1 MKVNDFFLLS
11 PEISLVVLAGIM
23 VLLDLVVKRK
33 GLLPAFSLMALVVS
47 LILTVVL
54 WLDLDA
60 NNNNA
65 LTGFFGS
72 LVGDKFSLFFKF
84 LILSAAAMVVLASTD
99 YTRKFERF
107 RAEYYALVLFSTAGM
122 MLLASATEL
131 ITIYLSLELTAL
143 PIAALAA
150 FLRDNRSTE
159 SAMKFL
165 ILSAISSA
173 VLLYGMVIV
182 YGFTGSTSLDVIAAR
197 LADFSLS
204 SGSPFG
210 SQALLFGIVL
220 MIAGFGFKISSVPF
234 HMWAPDVYEGSPT
247 PITAFLSVASKAAG
261 FAVILRI
268 FYIAFSQDILSVEW
282 SITFAVLSA
291 LSMTLGNL
299 VAIRQNNIKRM
310 LGYSTIA
317 QAGYIMVGLAAVA
330 VRAPGSEASLGP
342 TGVLF
347 YLGGYAAT
355 NLAAFC
361 VIIAI
366 SNRINS
372 DEIDDFAGMAR
383 RAPVLAAV
391 LALAMIS
398 LIGVPPTV
406 GFWAKVY
413 LFGAAINT
421 DLVWLAVVGVINS
434 VVSAYYYLRVVKV
447 MYLNPPQAGETA
459 VTSPLP
465 IRVAIMTT
473 FAATLFFGIY
483 PTPLLNLARS
493 AAAALLS

>member
-1 MKVNDFFLLS
+1 MKLNDFFLLS
-11 PEISLVVLAGIM
+11 PEISLVVLAGLM

-33 GLLPAFSLMALVVS
+33 GLLPAFALIALAVPFIFS
-47 LILTVVL
+47 IVL
-54 WLDLDA
+54 WVDLDA

-84 LILSAAAMVVLASTD
+84 LILSAAALVVLASTE

-131 ITIYLSLELTAL
+131 ITIFVSLELTAL

-150 FLRDNRSTE
+150 FLRGSRSTE

-165 ILSAISSA
+165 ILSAIRSA
-173 VLLYGMVIV
+173 VLLYGMVII
-182 YGFTGSTSLDVIAAR
+182 YGFTGSTSLEVIAAR
-197 LADFSLS
+197 LADFNLS

-210 SQALLFGIVL
+210 SMALLFGIVL
-220 MIAGFGFKISSVPF
+220 MIAGFGFKIASVPF

-268 FYIAFSQDILSVEW
+268 FYIAFSRDILSIEW
-282 SITFAVLSA
+282 GITFAVLSA
-291 LSMTLGNL
+291 MSMTLGNL
-299 VAIRQNNIKRM
+299 VAIRQSNIKRM

-317 QAGYIMVGLAAVA
+317 QAGYILVGLAAVA
-330 VRAPGSEASLGP
+330 VRAPGSEAIGP
-342 TGVLF
+342 TAVLF

-366 SNRINS
+366 SNRVDS

-413 LFGAAINT
+413 LFGAAINS
-421 DLVWLAVVGVINS
+421 DLIWLAVIGVINS

-447 MYLNPPQAGETA
+447 MYLNPPKADETA
-459 VTSPLP
+459 LTSPLP

>member
-1 MKVNDFFLLS
+1 MKLNDFFLLS
-11 PEISLVVLAGIM
+11 PEISLVVLAGLM

-33 GLLPAFSLMALVVS
+33 GLLPAFALIALAVPFIFS
-47 LILTVVL
+47 IVL
-54 WLDLDA
+54 WVDLDA

-84 LILSAAAMVVLASTD
+84 LILSAAALVVLASTE

-131 ITIYLSLELTAL
+131 ITIFVSLELTAL

-150 FLRDNRSTE
+150 FLRSSRSTE

-173 VLLYGMVIV
+173 VLLYGMVII
-182 YGFTGSTSLDVIAAR
+182 YGFTGSTSLEVIAAR

-204 SGSPFG
+204 SGSAFG
-210 SQALLFGIVL
+210 SRALLFGIVL
-220 MIAGFGFKISSVPF
+220 MIAGFGFKIASVPF
-234 HMWAPDVYEGSPT
+234 HMWAPDVYEGAPT

-268 FYIAFSQDILSVEW
+268 FYIAFSRDILSIEW
-282 SITFAVLSA
+282 GITFAVLSA

-299 VAIRQNNIKRM
+299 VAIRQSNIKRM

-317 QAGYIMVGLAAVA
+317 QAGYILVGLAAVA
-330 VRAPGSEASLGP
+330 VRAPGSEAIGP

-366 SNRINS
+366 SNRIDS

-413 LFGAAINT
+413 LFGAAINS
-421 DLVWLAVVGVINS
+421 DLIWLAVIGVINS

-447 MYLNPPQAGETA
+447 MYLNPPKADETA
-459 VTSPLP
+459 LTSPLP